1 MRCSRLSANKSNRLK
16 PGRSLSSPEMIAD
29 AIQILAREGYRV
41 QKDSR
46 RKQDWM
52 NLAHFSD

>member
-1 MRCSRLSANKSNRLK
+1 MICSRLSANKSNRLK

-29 AIQILAREGYRV
+29 AIQILARGCRF

-46 RKQDWM
+46 RKQNWM